1 MRSTTS
7 LRLLALT
14 GAATWAFGTSAL
26 AQGDSANPY
35 INLYSPGPVG
45 FDQAALA
52 EDADGA
58 FRQKLGGFDV
68 LGQLDILGVYE
79 DNVFLSSKDEESG
92 TYGVVA
98 PGLALKLGSA
108 KSNYLSLNWVA
119 QIPFADSFDD
129 DSQISHSASLL
140 GHLTEGKSTLNGWYR
155 FRDVRG
161 IDSTLGSRLTKQENT
176 LYGGYDLRLTAK
188 TAVGAHGTYVMQ
200 DYDAGD
206 LTDFTDVR
214 FGPRLQWIATAKTT
228 FFLDGHFGQVDVDG
242 DGKTGDADYT
252 QLDLG
257 ADTDIGATWNLKGTA
272 GYQWRE
278 FDDSSAEKS
287 ENFVSTLTLG
297 GGLVELVKF
306 DLGVSSTVQPAV
318 NQSGATILETRVEP
332 SLSRR
337 LFTDALVVK
346 ASVAFGWVE
355 YEAEDAAGN
364 NITSTSVYDGR
375 EDEYTGVTVIADWAA
390 SRSVKL
396 GAGYAYLDS
405 STKGE
410 QVGPDPLDYTA
421 NRVFVRG
428 SYNF

>member
-1 MRSTTS
+1 
-7 LRLLALT
+7 
-14 GAATWAFGTSAL
+14 
-26 AQGDSANPY
+26 
-35 INLYSPGPVG
+35 
-45 FDQAALA
+45 
-52 EDADGA
+52 
-58 FRQKLGGFDV
+58 
-68 LGQLDILGVYE
+68 
-79 DNVFLSSKDEESG
+79 
-92 TYGVVA
+92 
-98 PGLALKLGSA
+98 
-108 KSNYLSLNWVA
+108 
-119 QIPFADSFDD
+119 
-129 DSQISHSASLL
+129 
-140 GHLTEGKSTLNGWYR
+140 
-155 FRDVRG
+155 
-161 IDSTLGSRLTKQENT
+161 
-176 LYGGYDLRLTAK
+176 
-188 TAVGAHGTYVMQ
+188 
-200 DYDAGD
+200 
-206 LTDFTDVR
+206 
-214 FGPRLQWIATAKTT
+214 
-228 FFLDGHFGQVDVDG
+228 
-242 DGKTGDADYT
+242 
-252 QLDLG
+252 
-257 ADTDIGATWNLKGTA
+257 
-272 GYQWRE
+272 
-278 FDDSSAEKS
+278 
-287 ENFVSTLTLG
+287 
-297 GGLVELVKF
+297 LVELVKF